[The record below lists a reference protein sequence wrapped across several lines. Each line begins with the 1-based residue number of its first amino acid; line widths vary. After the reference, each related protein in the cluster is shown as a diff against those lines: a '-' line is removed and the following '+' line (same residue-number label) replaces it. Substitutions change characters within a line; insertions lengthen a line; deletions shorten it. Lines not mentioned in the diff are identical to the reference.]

1 MKLKVCEIFHS
12 LEGETSTAGFPA
24 VFVRLTGCNLNCA
37 YCDTVY
43 ARKNGR
49 DMSLHEILAEVKKY
63 GPVHHVT
70 LTGGEPLL
78 QENSRHLIRSL
89 CDTGYDVQIET
100 NGSISIAELP
110 EAARRI
116 VDVKCPSSGEGS
128 SFLMEN
134 LDFLKKGDELKFV
147 LGSEHD
153 YDFARNFLQNSCGS
167 LPVIINL
174 SAAEGK
180 LQPGL
185 LASWILRDGLMVRLN
200 LQLHRIIG
208 LETEKELLS

>member
-24 VFVRLTGCNLNCA
+24 LFVRLTGCNLNCS

-43 ARKNGR
+43 AREQGR
-49 DMSLHEILAEVKKY
+49 DMSLDEILAEIRKY

-78 QENSRHLIRSL
+78 QENSRHLIRAL
-89 CDTGYDVQIET
+89 CDEGYDVQIET
-100 NGSISIAELP
+100 NGSISIRDLP

-134 LDFLKKGDELKFV
+134 LSFLKRGDELKFV
-147 LGSEHD
+147 LASEHD
-153 YDFARNFLQNSCGS
+153 YDFARNFLQNSRGT
-167 LPVIINL
+167 LPVIVNF
-174 SAAEGK
+174 SAADGK
-180 LQPGL
+180 LRPDL
-185 LASWILRDGLMVRLN
+185 LASWILRDGLIVRLN

-208 LETEKELLS
+208 LETEKKLLS